1 MSRFVSALSDHG
13 TAAVLVRNLGASSG
27 RAGRRRVTTFPS
39 PHFPSSPPCTPLC
52 PPHPHHFS
60 SHQLL
65 TACLL
70 GAAAAAVHR
79 IPMRKMAKAA
89 PSGTAKGPYTV
100 SQELGSAPV
109 VVKNFED
116 AQYYIEISI
125 GNPPQS
131 FKVVP
136 DTGSSNLWVPSKTC
150 DKTNIACL
158 LHDKYDNTK
167 SSSFAKNG
175 TAYSIKYGSGACS
188 GFMSNDDVTVGGLTV
203 KSQTFAEVTKEPG
216 IAFVAAH
223 FDGILGLGF
232 NTIAVTHATPWWYH
246 AVDQKLVDE
255 PVFAFYLNRTAGGDG
270 ELLLGGVDESHYTG
284 NFTSVPLTN
293 ETYWEFKMD
302 GIKIGTDDSHCKG
315 GCKAIADSGTSLL
328 AGPTAA
334 VAAINKAIGAVGVI
348 TGECDQAVQQYGP
361 AIIDKVLNKLTPT
374 EICDGLGLCSN
385 SSAGLKCEACTLVA
399 GLAVKAAKSNSS
411 IAVIEKIIE
420 KACTL
425 LPSPK
430 GESSVDCS
438 KMSSM
443 PDITITLAGKDFV
456 LTPEQYVLKVGAAGQ
471 YECISGFIG
480 LDVPAPNGPLWILG
494 DIFMGAYYTKFDF
507 ANKAVAFA
515 TAA

>member
-1 MSRFVSALSDHG
+1 MV
-13 TAAVLVRNLGASSG
+13 
-27 RAGRRRVTTFPS
+27 
-39 PHFPSSPPCTPLC
+39 
-52 PPHPHHFS
+52 
-60 SHQLL
+60 
-65 TACLL
+65 
-70 GAAAAAVHR
+70 
-79 IPMRKMAKAA
+79 KAA
-89 PSGTAKGPYTV
+89 PAFHSAEGPFSIGT
-100 SQELGSAPV
+100 LNSAPV

-136 DTGSSNLWVPSKTC
+136 DTGSSNLWIPSKSC
-150 DKTNIACL
+150 AKTNIACL

-167 SSSFAKNG
+167 SLSYVANG
-175 TAYSIKYGSGACS
+175 TAYSIRYGSGQCS
-188 GFMSNDDVTVGGLTV
+188 GFMSNDQVTVGGLTV
-203 KSQTFAEVTKEPG
+203 DNQTFAEVTKEPG

-246 AVDQKLVDE
+246 AMEQKLVDE

-270 ELLLGGVDESHYTG
+270 ELLLGGVDKAHYTG
-284 NFTSVPLTN
+284 EFTSVPLTN

-302 GIKIGTDDSHCKG
+302 GLSVGDSKFCDG

-328 AGPTAA
+328 AGPSAA
-334 VAAINKAIGAVGVI
+334 VKEINKAIGAIGVL
-348 TGECDQAVQQYGP
+348 TSECDQAIQQYGP
-361 AIIDKVLNKLTPT
+361 KIIDQVLDKLSAT

-385 SSAGLKCEACTLVA
+385 SSQGFKCLACKGA
-399 GLAVKAAKSNSS
+399 ADLAIATAKSNSS
-411 IAVIEKIIE
+411 ITEIEKIIE

-430 GESSVDCS
+430 GESTVDCD
-438 KMSSM
+438 KLDTM

-471 YECISGFIG
+471 YECVSGFIG

-507 ANKAVAFA
+507 GNKAVAFA
-515 TAA
+515 TAT